1 MTEEIGIM
9 EIRIDGM
16 DCITGTELQRIID
29 SVSGDWDY
37 EAWYFDGGM
46 DRIEFP
52 SCTSGDAVEMAETL
66 EKDVPEELRARA
78 CLSVRWWTYDERDE
92 GLEARVN
99 WGVRR

>member
-1 MTEEIGIM
+1 MTEETGIM
-9 EIRIDGM
+9 EVRIDGM

-29 SVSGDWDY
+29 TVSGDWDY

-46 DRIEFP
+46 DCIVFP
-52 SCTSGDAVEMAETL
+52 SCRSGDAVEIAETL
-66 EKDVPEELRARA
+66 ERDLPEELRARA
-78 CLSVRWWTYDERDE
+78 CLSVRWWTYDEHDE